1 MQTNKLT
8 IMTKKNIEYL
18 KKRQMQTNKLTILII
33 DDSEIVRKQLMEM
46 LCEIKGVEWV
56 KAAECAEEGLELA
69 LTLKPM
75 LVILDLSMPYTSGVE
90 IIPKLKQISPSPILI
105 VLTNYSDSIYQE
117 HCINL
122 GADYFLDKS
131 LDFDKILDI
140 TKNLPKAIKLQTKS
154 QVIKLQIK
162 PQCLQNFS

>member
-1 MQTNKLT
+1 MQTNKLAIKT
-8 IMTKKNIEYL
+8 RHNLKNL
-18 KKRQMQTNKLTILII
+18 RKRQIQTNKLTILTI

-90 IIPKLKQISPSPILI
+90 IIPKLKQISPSPMLI

-131 LDFDKILDI
+131 LEFLRISDI
-140 TKNLPKAIKLQTKS
+140 TKNILNDN
-154 QVIKLQIK
+154 V
-162 PQCLQNFS
+162 N

>member
-1 MQTNKLT
+1 MQTNKLAIKT
-8 IMTKKNIEYL
+8 RHNLKNL
-18 KKRQMQTNKLTILII
+18 RKRQIQTNKLTILTI

-90 IIPKLKQISPSPILI
+90 IIPKLKQISPSPVLI

-131 LDFDKILDI
+131 LEFHKVSDI
-140 TKNLPKAIKLQTKS
+140 TINILNDNDN
-154 QVIKLQIK
+154 V
-162 PQCLQNFS
+162 N

>member
-1 MQTNKLT
+1 MQTNKLAIKT
-8 IMTKKNIEYL
+8 RHNL
-18 KKRQMQTNKLTILII
+18 KDLRKRQIQTNKLTILTI

-90 IIPKLKQISPSPILI
+90 IIPKLKQISPSPVLI

-131 LDFDKILDI
+131 LEFLRISDI
-140 TKNLPKAIKLQTKS
+140 TKNILNDN
-154 QVIKLQIK
+154 V
-162 PQCLQNFS
+162 N

>member
-1 MQTNKLT
+1 MQTNKLAIKT
-8 IMTKKNIEYL
+8 RHNLKNL
-18 KKRQMQTNKLTILII
+18 RKRQIQTNKLTILTI

-131 LDFDKILDI
+131 LEFLRISDI
-140 TKNLPKAIKLQTKS
+140 TKNILNDN
-154 QVIKLQIK
+154 V
-162 PQCLQNFS
+162 N